1 MRGLEDG
8 VVQEKEEKERKPG
21 GRLFRVYI
29 RGWVLY
35 GKTLIF
41 GLGIEQ
47 LGFNEPWD
55 RMEYTELE

>member
-1 MRGLEDG
+1 M
-8 VVQEKEEKERKPG
+8 VSSKKKKERKPG

-29 RGWVLY
+29 RGWILY
-35 GKTLIF
+35 GTTLIF
-41 GLGIEQ
+41 GLGIKQ